1 MRFLPNLLTILRI
14 ALTPWVAVSILN
26 HQSSTALLLCAAAGL
41 TDALDGWLARRWQAQ
56 SRFGAYLDPISD
68 KILLVTVYL
77 TLGAIHAA
85 PRWLVAL
92 ILGRDILILAMAGV
106 ALAFTTLRDFP
117 PSIWGKISTH
127 LQIYAALIFLSA
139 HAWPDSGVSGLVP
152 VAIAGAASGT
162 AWSGAHYLVTG
173 IRRLLSWKAA
183 ARRSGDMLDS

>member
-1 MRFLPNLLTILRI
+1 LRLLPNFLTILRI

-26 HQSSTALLLCAAAGL
+26 HQSWMALLLCAAAGA

-85 PRWLVAL
+85 PRWLVGL

-139 HAWPDSGVSGLVP
+139 HAWPDSFVPRLVP
-152 VAIAGAASGT
+152 VAIAGAAAGT
-162 AWSGAHYLVTG
+162 AWSGVHYLATG

-183 ARRSGDMLDS
+183 SGRPGDILDS